1 MSPWCAFLVRLRFY
15 AQFLVSITLLL
26 HSFGH
31 GTAAQQTT
39 TAVGAA
45 VSKDPQAVAIVQNA
59 LAAMRGASALAAYQD
74 SVANGTVVV
83 YMNNPSPISMPIV
96 LKSKGLDKTRA
107 DVQTPHG
114 QVTRTVNMG
123 IGARQRADG
132 TIQNLELQN
141 TLAQTV
147 EHIPLVSLGKY
158 SDTNMSI
165 EYLGSATLD
174 GKAVD
179 IVGFH
184 PLVVS
189 AISKTDWDQKIR
201 QTKYYVDTGI
211 SVVTKIAYPQFGENH
226 SESVTQV
233 EVLFTNYKDMSGI
246 LVPLTQTTYFDGKL
260 ESILQLDSVAFNV
273 GLPDAEFEP
282 PTVK

>member
-59 LAAMRGASALAAYQD
+59 L
-74 SVANGTVVV
+74 
-83 YMNNPSPISMPIV
+83 
-96 LKSKGLDKTRA
+96 
-107 DVQTPHG
+107 
-114 QVTRTVNMG
+114 VTRTVNMG
-123 IGARQRADG
+123 IGVRQRADG